1 MNLQQ
6 VESILTTMQADY
18 TRQFG
23 ASELLREQLREAENE
38 LNQAKDDITNWE
50 AEKLLLSEAAEY
62 ARSQTVAHIEQ
73 VVTVGLQTVFTEE
86 DNVGFKVKITD
97 YAQGTPAAYWLIND
111 KSGEHVVEH
120 APEEDGGGAA
130 DVVSLALRSAML
142 EMFRAEG
149 PVFFDESGKH
159 VDVKHIKN
167 FAYFIQQYAEKTGR
181 QVFVVTHQGAMADV
195 ADVAYEITKKDG
207 ISEAVRL

>member
-6 VESILTTMQADY
+6 VESIFTKMQADY

-23 ASELLREQLREAENE
+23 ARELLREQLQEAEDE

-50 AEKLLLSEAAEY
+50 AEKLLLSEASEY
-62 ARSQTVAHIEQ
+62 ARAQTVTHIEQ
-73 VVTVGLQTVFTEE
+73 VVTAGLQTVFPDEM
-86 DNVGFKVKITD
+86 NVGFRVQIRD
-97 YAQGTPAAYWLIND
+97 HGGSPAADWLMTD
-111 KSGEHVVEH
+111 KSGEHDVEH
-120 APEEDGGGAA
+120 IPEDDGGGAA

-159 VDVKHIKN
+159 VDNQHVKN
-167 FAYFIQQYAEKTGR
+167 FAYFIQTYAEKTGR
-181 QVFVVTHQGAMADV
+181 QVFNITHQKAVADI
-195 ADVAYEITKKDG
+195 ADVAYEVAKKDG
-207 ISEAVRL
+207 ISEVTRL

>member
-23 ASELLREQLREAENE
+23 ARELLLDQLRETENE

-50 AEKLLLSEAAEY
+50 AEKLLLSEASEY
-62 ARSQTVAHIEQ
+62 ARRQTVAHIEQ
-73 VVTVGLQTVFTEE
+73 VTTAGLQTVFTEE
-86 DNVGFKVKITD
+86 EHVGFKVKITD
-97 YAQGTPAAYWLIND
+97 YAQGTPAAYWLITD
-111 KSGEHVVEH
+111 KSGEHDIEH
-120 APEEDGGGAA
+120 PPEEDGGGAA

-149 PVFFDESGKH
+149 QVFFDESGKH

-167 FAYFIQQYAEKTGR
+167 FAYFIEQYAEKTGR
-181 QVFVVTHQGAMADV
+181 QVFNITHQAAVADI
-195 ADVAYEITKKDG
+195 ADVAYEIRKHDG